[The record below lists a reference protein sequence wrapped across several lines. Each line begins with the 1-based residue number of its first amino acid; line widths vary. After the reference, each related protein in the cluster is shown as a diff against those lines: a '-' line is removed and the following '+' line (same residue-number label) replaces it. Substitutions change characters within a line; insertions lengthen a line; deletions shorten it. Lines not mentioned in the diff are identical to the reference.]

1 MTKPLKLPNEVIVIK
16 IIFSQKAQTQLCE
29 HARFIY
35 EQSKNPRIADAY
47 LDKMRDYIVNTL
59 SHFPKAGR
67 PSDEIIENSRKLVYQ
82 SFSIIYTV
90 GAEHVEILLLYCEN
104 LL

>member
-1 MTKPLKLPNEVIVIK
+1 MKPSKPQNEAIVIR
-16 IIFSQKAQTQLCE
+16 IIFSRKAQTQLGE

-35 EQSKNPRIADAY
+35 EQSKNADIADAY
-47 LDKMRDYIVNTL
+47 LDKMRDYIASTL

-82 SFSIIYTV
+82 GFSIIY
-90 GAEHVEILLLYCEN
+90 GIEAEHIEILLIYREN